1 VFTIPEELKP
11 IALVNQRIIYDI
23 LFQAA
28 SETLLTLGK
37 DPRHIGGQ
45 IGIIAVLH
53 TWSQTLL
60 DHPHLHCIVTGGGLS
75 EDGTKWLSPKKMTAR
90 KDFFIHVNVISA
102 LFKRKFLAYLKQRYQ
117 DGQLK
122 WVGKITYLHETAA
135 FNKLLTQLYKKNWVT
150 YCKEPFGGPE
160 HVLRYL
166 SRYTHRV
173 AISNQRIIKIED
185 GKVTFKWRDNRDHN
199 KTKLMTLDV
208 FEFIR
213 RFLLHI
219 LPARFYKIRYYG
231 LLSNRY
237 RQAKLELCQ
246 DILEVAG
253 NETAVLASISAW
265 EDLLLDLCGI
275 DVRKCPKCQI
285 GQMVR
290 VTIDCRST
298 AAPS

>member
-1 VFTIPEELKP
+1 
-11 IALVNQRIIYDI
+11 
-23 LFQAA
+23 
-28 SETLLTLGK
+28 
-37 DPRHIGGQ
+37 
-45 IGIIAVLH
+45 
-53 TWSQTLL
+53 
-60 DHPHLHCIVTGGGLS
+60 
-75 EDGTKWLSPKKMTAR
+75 
-90 KDFFIHVNVISA
+90 
-102 LFKRKFLAYLKQRYQ
+102 
-117 DGQLK
+117 
-122 WVGKITYLHETAA
+122 
-135 FNKLLTQLYKKNWVT
+135 
-150 YCKEPFGGPE
+150 
-160 HVLRYL
+160 
-166 SRYTHRV
+166 
-173 AISNQRIIKIED
+173 
-185 GKVTFKWRDNRDHN
+185 
-199 KTKLMTLDV
+199 MTLDL

-246 DILEVAG
+246 EILEVAG

-290 VTIDCRST
+290 MTIDCRSA